1 MDVTQLPVTQ
11 VTNPDTIYHTGT
23 ESDENGQFVDNG
35 GFKNVMEDVLAGDEL
50 NQGAEHPDETQTA
63 TDAEPEALPAAL
75 PINLPAIT
83 PELPALAPIPGGAG
97 EAAVAEAPL
106 PLPVAESPHL
116 AWFTATGFEPPK
128 SMPLDETM
136 SLTASPG
143 EAEAAMVSEEQVFLS
158 PPYQTT
164 GSVPPVKGN
173 TQTLASDTPP
183 AKGDDVDAL
192 SLLKDLSGNK
202 KDAVADIGVDDQLLS
217 MAESTIRL
225 DKRLSTDAAANH
237 FNGVM
242 SALNQTR
249 APAPPPPL
257 PMPAKSLELPV
268 LVDSPEWGNQFSQ
281 QITWLGQQKIDR
293 AVIRLN
299 PQELGPLEVNIKF
312 HKDEASLTIM
322 THTLHV
328 RDMIEQ
334 AIPRLRDMMSEQGIN
349 LSQFNIES
357 NANQHQAGQQQSH
370 EQQPGLSTIH
380 AIEEGSQ
387 DTSISKKSRG
397 LIDYF
402 A

>member
-11 VTNPDTIYHTGT
+11 VTNPDTISPSGT
-23 ESDENGQFVDNG
+23 ESDENGQFVDNDE
-35 GFKNVMEDVLAGDEL
+35 FNNVMKDVLAGEEL
-50 NQGAEHPDETQTA
+50 NQAEHPASTQT
-63 TDAEPEALPAAL
+63 TIDTEPEALPAAL
-75 PINLPAIT
+75 PINLPVAVT
-83 PELPALAPIPGGAG
+83 PELPTLAQIPMIAG
-97 EAAVAEAPL
+97 EAPLAEAPV
-106 PLPVAESPHL
+106 PLTVTESPHL
-116 AWFTATGFEPPK
+116 AWFAATGFEPPK
-128 SMPLDETM
+128 SMPLDETIPLNAG
-136 SLTASPG
+136 SG
-143 EAEAAMVSEEQVFLS
+143 ETDAAMISEGQVFLI
-158 PPYQTT
+158 PPSRNA
-164 GSVPPVKGN
+164 GNVPPVKGN
-173 TQTLASDTPP
+173 TEALASDTP

-202 KDAVADIGVDDQLLS
+202 KEAVAGMGGDDPLLS

-225 DKRLSTDAAANH
+225 DKRLSTDAAVNH

-242 SALNQTR
+242 SAVNQTR
-249 APAPPPPL
+249 TPAPPPPL

-357 NANQHQAGQQQSH
+357 NANQHQAGQQQSQA
-370 EQQPGLSTIH
+370 QQPGMSTLH

-387 DTSISKKSRG
+387 DANLSKNSQG